1 MTNSAYRLII
11 TIVDQRL
18 TGPIVDVVRKVGGQ
32 AVTIV
37 RGRGRDLVMPP
48 TFLGIPVEPE
58 REVLYLVLEADRVE
72 AVVDAIH
79 AAGDLDRP
87 GRGLVLVVDLA
98 RVAGFVP
105 RGTEPGQPGPLI
117 EP

>member
-1 MTNSAYRLII
+1 VATNAHRLVI

-18 TGPIVDVVRKVGGQ
+18 TGRIVDVVRKVGGQ

-58 REVLYLVLEADRVE
+58 REVLYLVLEVDKVD

-87 GRGLVLVVDLA
+87 GHGLVLVVDLA
-98 RVAGFVP
+98 RVEGLVP
-105 RGTEPGQPGPLI
+105 RGTEPGPPSPI